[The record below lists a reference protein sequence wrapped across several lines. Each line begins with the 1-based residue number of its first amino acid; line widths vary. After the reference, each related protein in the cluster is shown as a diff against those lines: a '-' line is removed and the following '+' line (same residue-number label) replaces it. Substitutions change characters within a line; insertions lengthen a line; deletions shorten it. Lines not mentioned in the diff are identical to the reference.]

1 MGRPENFYGPYT
13 VPIGKITPELEAW
26 LREHTGPLDWHI
38 TIPSDGDDRHV
49 VFYLRDAEVGT
60 LFALTWS

>member
-1 MGRPENFYGPYT
+1 M
-13 VPIGKITPELEAW
+13 PIGKITPELEAW

-38 TIPSDGDDRHV
+38 TIPSDGDDLRV